1 MQHLKN
7 RFGQGYQ
14 IEMKVKNPLDEDR
27 DVIETTHKILRD
39 LRKISDDLE
48 TGDLHRL
55 AEDTSINLDQTKNAC
70 MNLTGDDYLSKM
82 INSDNPTGY
91 HIAKLASSSVGIT
104 VDELVGF
111 CVEELRVKALVDFFQ
126 SSYKS
131 AILRERQDAK
141 LRYEILSEG
150 VTISSVFANIEKNKD
165 VLKIDDY
172 GVSQTSL
179 EQVFNS
185 FAAVA
190 ENEKK
195 NTVDG
200 VQAGI
205 CGRLSCMQARTV
217 YP

>member
-1 MQHLKN
+1 
-7 RFGQGYQ
+7 
-14 IEMKVKNPLDEDR
+14 MKVKHPLDEDR
-27 DVIETTHKILRD
+27 DVIDTTHKILRD
-39 LRKISDDLE
+39 LQKISEDLE

-55 AEDTSINLDQTKNAC
+55 AEDTSINLDQTKNVC
-70 MNLTGDDYLSKM
+70 MNLTEDDYLSKM

-111 CVEELRVKALVDFFQ
+111 CVEELRVKALADFFQ
-126 SSYKS
+126 SSYTS

-141 LRYEILSEG
+141 VRYEILSEG
-150 VTISSVFANIEKNKD
+150 VSISSVFANIEKNKD
-165 VLKIDDY
+165 ALKIDDY

-179 EQVFNS
+179 EQIFNG
-185 FAAVA
+185 FAAIA
-190 ENEKK
+190 ENDKK

-200 VQAGI
+200 VQTGC
-205 CGRLSCMQARTV
+205 CGRLSCMQTRTV